1 MAVDSDDHGLIIWF
15 TSEENR
21 TRLARLE
28 LKLAPKFQAK
38 YQITGIGT
46 AAPAYLFTG
55 CPIAKHGFPL
65 IAVTN
70 ASQCKCDHA

>member
-1 MAVDSDDHGLIIWF
+1 VIIWF
-15 TSEENR
+15 TSDENR

-55 CPIAKHGFPL
+55 CPIAKHGVPL
-65 IAVTN
+65 IAGIHAN
-70 ASQCKCDHA
+70 ASQCKM